1 MRICFVGPSNSSHI
15 IKWCNWFSK
24 RGHEVHVIS
33 FTNDKIES
41 ATVHSIN
48 IGVNPNGSDVSKLK
62 YLFTG
67 KQIKTIINE
76 IKPDIINAHY
86 ATSYGI
92 AMALSGVKRYILSVW
107 GSDIYDFP
115 NRSKLH
121 KELLKYSLKK
131 ATILFSTSQAMADEA
146 SKYTNKK
153 FHITPFGV
161 DMRLFN
167 PDKRNRTSNSPF
179 IVGTVKTLSDLYGIK
194 YIIKAIAIIK
204 NEYPEANII
213 ARIAGDG
220 VNSEDYKT
228 LANKLGVVDKVFF
241 LGRIGQEQ
249 AAIEW
254 ANMDVAVIPSVS
266 YESFGVAAVEAQACG
281 IPVIVSAVG
290 GLMETTI
297 ADKSS
302 FVVPVKDAKKIAHF
316 IITLYYDKGLKERMG
331 EAGRRNVESK
341 YELDNCFKRI
351 EAIYSRIERNLK
363 VNQN

>member
-1 MRICFVGPSNSSHI
+1 MRICFVGPSNSAHI
-15 IKWCNWFSK
+15 IKWCIWFSK

-41 ATVHSIN
+41 AIVHSID
-48 IGVNPNGSDVSKLK
+48 IRVNPNGSDVSKLK
-62 YLFTG
+62 YLLTG
-67 KQIKTIINE
+67 KQIKTIVNE

-194 YIIKAIAIIK
+194 YIIKALAIIK
-204 NEYPEANII
+204 NEHPEVDII

-220 VNSEDYKT
+220 VNSEDYKV
-228 LANKLGVVDKVFF
+228 LAKKLGVADKVCF
-241 LGRIGQEQ
+241 LGRIPQEQ
-249 AAIEW
+249 AANEW
-254 ANMDVAVIPSVS
+254 ANMDVAVIPSIS

-281 IPVIVSAVG
+281 TPVIVSAVG

-302 FVVPVKDAKKIAHF
+302 FVVPVKDALAIATN
-316 IITLYYDKGLKERMG
+316 ILSLYNDKDLKETMG
-331 EAGRRNVESK
+331 KAGRANVEMK
-341 YELDNCFKRI
+341 YELNNCFEHIEKIYDRI
-351 EAIYSRIERNLK
+351 IRKKLAN
-363 VNQN
+363 